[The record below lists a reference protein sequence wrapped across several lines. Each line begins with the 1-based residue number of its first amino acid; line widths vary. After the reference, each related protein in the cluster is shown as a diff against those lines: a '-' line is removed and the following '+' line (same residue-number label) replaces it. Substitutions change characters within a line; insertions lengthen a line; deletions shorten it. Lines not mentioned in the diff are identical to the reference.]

1 MQKNKAVALN
11 MIANVLSFGLSLLIS
26 FFLTPYV
33 TQTVGIEAYGLIG
46 LANSLT
52 NYITVITA
60 ALNSMA
66 SHFIIIEFHKRNQEK
81 ANIYFNSV
89 LIANTVLALIIL
101 IPSIWLL
108 INRDS
113 NNIFLC

>member
-66 SHFIIIEFHKRNQEK
+66 SRFIIIEFHKRNQEK